1 MIQKTKPKRFNLGKL
16 QPLSSLQKHAKEVEK
31 ECGHD
36 ADTVKN
42 KCLLLGEEVGE
53 LFKAIR
59 KSEGLR
65 IEKKSKVGGL
75 EEELADVLIHLF
87 GIANRFGIDLEKAYR
102 NKQKSNLKRNWVK
115 R

>member
-1 MIQKTKPKRFNLGKL
+1 MSKKVKPKQFNLGKL
-16 QPLSSLQKHAKEVEK
+16 PPLSKLQKHASWIEK
-31 ECGHD
+31 VCGHD

-42 KCLLLGEEVGE
+42 KCLLLGEEIGE

-65 IEKKSKVGGL
+65 IEEKSKVGGL

-87 GIANRFGIDLEKAYR
+87 GIANRFGINLEKAYR
-102 NKQKSNLKRNWVK
+102 DKQKSNLKRNWSK